1 MRNEAVNRGGHVQLN
16 RNPML
21 RNAMTLTT
29 VVVGLGTAVALYFSL
44 FGTAFIQTIS
54 ELTAESSAFTLNLF
68 GADVRTAG
76 TIVASDRFA
85 YNIVAECTA
94 VGPLVLYIGAV
105 LVFPA
110 ALRAKLIGSALG
122 LFFIGGLNIVRLVS
136 LFYIGSY
143 APEQL
148 DLFHLLIWQG
158 VMILSVVMLWLYW
171 VRRWGNAR
179 SA

>member
-1 MRNEAVNRGGHVQLN
+1 MN
-16 RNPML
+16 RNPLL

-29 VVVGLGTAVALYFSL
+29 IVVGLGGAVAVYFQL
-44 FGTAFIQTIS
+44 FGTGFIRTIS

-68 GADVRTAG
+68 GADVQTTG

-94 VGPLVLYIGAV
+94 VGPLVLFIGAV
-105 LVFPA
+105 LAFPA
-110 ALRAKLIGSALG
+110 AFKSKLIGAGLG
-122 LFFIGGLNIVRLVS
+122 LVFIGGLNIVPLVS
-136 LFYIGSY
+136 LFYIGTY

>member
-1 MRNEAVNRGGHVQLN
+1 MQMNQ
-16 RNPML
+16 NPKL

-29 VVVGLGTAVALYFSL
+29 VVVGLGAAVALYFQL

-110 ALRAKLIGSALG
+110 SLKSKLIGTGLG
-122 LFFIGGLNIVRLVS
+122 VVFIGGLNVIRLVS

-158 VMILSVVMLWLYW
+158 VMILSVVMLWLFW
-171 VRRWGNAR
+171 VRRWGYARNAP
-179 SA
+179 